1 MIHNN
6 IFNYLVQIRMK
17 EHIASGIAV
26 ANYLEKHPGVTKVL
40 HPSLPS
46 HPDHQLAV
54 KQLKGQ
60 LLSIRN

>member
-1 MIHNN
+1 
-6 IFNYLVQIRMK
+6 MK

-54 KQLKGQ
+54 KQLKG
-60 LLSIRN
+60 IFCRFGIKIKNF